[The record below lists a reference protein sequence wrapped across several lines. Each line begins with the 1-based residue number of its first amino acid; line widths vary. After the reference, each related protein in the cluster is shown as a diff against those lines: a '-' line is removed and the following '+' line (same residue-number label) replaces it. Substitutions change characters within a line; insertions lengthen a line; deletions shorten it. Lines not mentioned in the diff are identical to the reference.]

1 MAKVIPFLIVAA
13 MLTLVGCTVA
23 PQIHPQVD
31 VKEEPTLNADWF
43 KTETIP
49 PETKMEV
56 KGTLINGEVWTSF
69 SPKSSRELAV
79 ENKELRRKLELM
91 DDRMALLYKR
101 YFHKDHPT
109 WKIPDTI
116 TK

>member
-1 MAKVIPFLIVAA
+1 MAKVFPILIIAA
-13 MLTLVGCTVA
+13 MLALGGCTLA

-43 KTETIP
+43 KTEEIP
-49 PETKMEV
+49 SETKMEV
-56 KGTLINGEVWTSF
+56 TGTLINGQVWTSF

-101 YFHKDHPT
+101 YFHKNHPT
-109 WKIPDTI
+109 WTVHETI